1 MQHWRQVQALLLI
14 LVGALVLVRGAYY
27 ALKHNLGWQG
37 FVTAAVIGSLVI
49 ALGIA
54 RWRFWQDQANLR
66 QR

>member
-14 LVGALVLVRGAYY
+14 IVGALMLVRGAYY
-27 ALKHNLGWQG
+27 ALERNLGWQG

-54 RWRFWQDQANLR
+54 RWRFWQDRAGSG
-66 QR
+66 